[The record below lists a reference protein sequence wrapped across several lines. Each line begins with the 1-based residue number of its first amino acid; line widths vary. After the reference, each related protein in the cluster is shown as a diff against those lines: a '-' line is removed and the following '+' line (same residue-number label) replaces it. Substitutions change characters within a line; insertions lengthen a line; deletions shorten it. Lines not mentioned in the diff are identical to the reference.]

1 MPILFS
7 YCQLQRQEQVSHSA
21 SFETKMAVGPYHSS
35 LLRVSHI
42 VITSFQK
49 KRCSNIL
56 HMHMCCNSSSL
67 RLHGFSRPCPFRTQR
82 NACPAEA
89 VTGRFRR
96 FIITSDSHGEMR
108 SSTNQRRNHPQI
120 NGVLP
125 KKKG

>member
-1 MPILFS
+1 
-7 YCQLQRQEQVSHSA
+7 
-21 SFETKMAVGPYHSS
+21 
-35 LLRVSHI
+35 
-42 VITSFQK
+42 
-49 KRCSNIL
+49 
-56 HMHMCCNSSSL
+56 MHMCCNSSSL

-125 KKKG
+125 KKRGKEIFWKVHSSLILRFFEDIQ